1 MRHLRVFIR
10 RLAGL
15 FHDDRRER
23 ELAEEIES
31 NLQMHIADNLRAGM
45 SAAEARRQA
54 LIRLGGVEAAKEAY
68 REQRRLPVFDTLLQ
82 DIRYGM
88 RGLRRSP
95 GFALTAVLTLALGI
109 GATTAIFSAVYTL
122 LLRPLPYRD
131 PGRLV
136 WVAERSRSGGSGAI
150 VAPDMV
156 AWRERGRPFAAIAGY
171 AFNEY
176 TLTGAGGTVRL
187 HGAMVTANFLSLLG
201 VAPQAGRD
209 FVPADGRPGS
219 VGGGASLRCA
229 VAGAFQR
236 RPARGGDGSGS
247 RRGAL
252 HRGGR
257 AACRGSAFPI
267 WRTIPRC

>member
-15 FHDDRRER
+15 FHDDRRDR

-156 AWRERGRPFAAIAGY
+156 AWRERGRPFEAIAGY
-171 AFNEY
+171 AFQRVHADRRRRHGPPSRRHGHCEFP
-176 TLTGAGGTVRL
+176 LSSGGR
-187 HGAMVTANFLSLLG
+187 S
-201 VAPQAGRD
+201 AGR
-209 FVPADGRPGS
+209 P
-219 VGGGASLRCA
+219 
-229 VAGAFQR
+229 
-236 RPARGGDGSGS
+236 
-247 RRGAL
+247 
-252 HRGGR
+252 
-257 AACRGSAFPI
+257 
-267 WRTIPRC
+267 